1 MWPSGKAQGFEPWT
15 KGSNPFTPAIR
26 WEVVLT
32 VGNRALNP
40 EVEVQISL
48 LAKFLSSQPTPTLW
62 MRGASGWHRGL
73 IRRRAR
79 VQFPP
84 PQPFDTLRLPTA
96 SHNMSGCR
104 KARAIRLAWNQ
115 ENGGSNPPALTKMC
129 GAVAQRESTR
139 LASGGLWVQ
148 VPSVS
153 TKSLMWVWLSG
164 PRRLSSKQDI
174 ASSNLAT
181 HTNFLIPQSGTGDHA
196 MRGLADTQ
204 LWWSSSSGLGYRVV
218 NPRTR
223 VQIS

>member
-1 MWPSGKAQGFEPWT
+1 M
-15 KGSNPFTPAIR
+15 
-26 WEVVLT
+26 LT

-40 EVEVQISL
+40 EVEVRISL
-48 LAKFLSSQPTPTLW
+48 LAKFLGAIKANANVCARCEQRHLLATLSSQPTSTLW